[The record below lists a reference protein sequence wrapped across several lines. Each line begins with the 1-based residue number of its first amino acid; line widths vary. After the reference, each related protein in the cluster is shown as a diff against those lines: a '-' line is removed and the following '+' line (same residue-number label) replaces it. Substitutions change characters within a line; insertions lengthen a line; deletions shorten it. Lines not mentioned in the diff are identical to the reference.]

1 MNQTA
6 QFLFALGAILLL
18 GLVADYLG
26 RRTFLPRVTLLLLVG
41 ILVGDQVLGLI
52 PTALN
57 ARFEVIAN
65 MALLMIGF
73 LLGGQLTWPSLRAMG
88 RRLLWIS
95 LSATLASVLLVTLAL
110 SVFGLPAEIAVLL
123 ACIAAATA
131 PAATTDTVI
140 ESGRPSPFGR
150 LLLAIVAI
158 DDAWALILFSLAL
171 AAVSFLN
178 GVGGIQAQLLTAVHE
193 VFGAMA
199 LGLAIGIPAAFLTGR
214 LTPGQPMLTEALG
227 LVFICGG
234 AAIWLEVS
242 FLISAMVMGAAI
254 ANMASHHDY
263 PFHEIENI
271 EWPVMVVF
279 FILAGASLEIG
290 MLRELGLVGLVYL
303 LARSAGKVSGA
314 WLGAR
319 LSQAGPAVERWMG
332 LALLPQAG
340 VAIGM
345 SLIAANRFP
354 EYSQVIL
361 SVVISTTVLFELVG
375 PAFTRLALRKTAT
388 QTLDPA
394 AQK

>member
-1 MNQTA
+1 MHQTA

-18 GLVADYLG
+18 GLAADFLG

-41 ILVGDQVLGLI
+41 I
-52 PTALN
+52 PAALS

-95 LSATLASVLLVTLAL
+95 LSATLASVLVVTLAL
-110 SVFGLPAEIAVLL
+110 SAFGIPPEIAVLL
-123 ACIAAATA
+123 GCIAAATA
-131 PAATTDTVI
+131 PAATADTVI
-140 ESGRPSPFGR
+140 ESGRRGPFCR

-171 AAVSFLN
+171 AGVSFLN
-178 GVGGIQAQLLTAVHE
+178 GVGSMDTQLLTAVYE
-193 VFGAMA
+193 VMGSVA
-199 LGLAIGIPAAFLTGR
+199 LGLAIGVPAAYLTGR
-214 LTPGQPMLTEALG
+214 LSPGQPMLTEALG

-234 AAIWLEVS
+234 AAIWLDVS

-254 ANMASHHDY
+254 ANIATHHEY

-303 LARSAGKVSGA
+303 LARAGGKVSGA

-319 LSQAGPAVERWMG
+319 LSHAGPAVERWMG

-361 SVVISTTVLFELVG
+361 SVVISTTVLFELAG
-375 PAFTRLALRKTAT
+375 PAFTRLALKKTAG
-388 QTLDPA
+388 QVLDPTE
-394 AQK
+394 KE

>member
-1 MNQTA
+1 MHQTA

-18 GLVADYLG
+18 GRAADFLG

-52 PTALN
+52 PAALS

-65 MALLMIGF
+65 MALLMVGF
-73 LLGGQLTWPSLRAMG
+73 LLGGQLTLRSLRGMG
-88 RRLLWIS
+88 RQLLWIS
-95 LSATLASVLLVTLAL
+95 LSATLASVLMVALVLTA
-110 SVFGLPAEIAVLL
+110 FGLPIEIAILL
-123 ACIAAATA
+123 GCIAAATA

-140 ESGRPSPFGR
+140 ESGRTGPFCR

-178 GVGGIQAQLLTAVHE
+178 GIGGIESQLLTAARE
-193 VFGAMA
+193 VFGAVA
-199 LGLAIGIPAAFLTGR
+199 LGCVIGVPAAYLTGR

-234 AAIWLEVS
+234 AALWLEVS
-242 FLISAMVMGAAI
+242 FLVSAMVMGAVI
-254 ANMASHHDY
+254 ANMATHHDY

-279 FILAGASLEIG
+279 FMLAGASLEIG

-303 LARSAGKVSGA
+303 LARAGGKMSGA
-314 WLGAR
+314 WFGAR
-319 LSQAGPAVERWMG
+319 ASRAGPAVERWMG

-345 SLIAANRFP
+345 ALLAANRFP
-354 EYSQVIL
+354 EYRQVIL
-361 SVVISTTVLFELVG
+361 SVVISTTVLFELAG
-375 PAFTRLALRKTAT
+375 PAFTRLALRKTAG
-388 QTLDPA
+388 QLPDPA
-394 AQK
+394 RRA

>member
-18 GLVADYLG
+18 GLAADFLG

-52 PTALN
+52 PATLG

-65 MALLMIGF
+65 LALLMVGF
-73 LLGGQLTWPSLRAMG
+73 LLGGQLTLKSLRGMG
-88 RRLLWIS
+88 RQLLWIS
-95 LSATLASVLLVTLAL
+95 LCATLASVLVVTLAL
-110 SVFGLPAEIAVLL
+110 SAFGLPPEIALL
-123 ACIAAATA
+123 LGCIAAATA
-131 PAATTDTVI
+131 PAATADTVI
-140 ESGRPSPFGR
+140 ESGRTGPFCR

-158 DDAWALILFSLAL
+158 DDAWALILFSVAL
-171 AAVSFLN
+171 AAVSILN
-178 GVGGIQAQLLTAVHE
+178 GVGSMDAQLLTAVHE
-193 VFGAMA
+193 VFGAVA
-199 LGLAIGIPAAFLTGR
+199 LGLTIGVPAAYLTGR

-234 AAIWLEVS
+234 AAIWLDVS
-242 FLISAMVMGAAI
+242 FLISAMAMGAVI
-254 ANMASHHDY
+254 ANLATHHDY

-279 FILAGASLEIG
+279 FMLAGASLEIG
-290 MLRELGLVGLVYL
+290 MLRELGLVGLIYL
-303 LARSAGKVSGA
+303 LARTVGKVSGA

-319 LSQAGPAVERWMG
+319 LSDAGPAVERWMG

-345 SLIAANRFP
+345 SLLAANRFP
-354 EYSQVIL
+354 EYRQIIL
-361 SVVISTTVLFELVG
+361 SVVISTTVLFELAG
-375 PAFTRLALRKTAT
+375 PAITRLALRKTAGQVSDST
-388 QTLDPA
+388 A
-394 AQK
+394 GR